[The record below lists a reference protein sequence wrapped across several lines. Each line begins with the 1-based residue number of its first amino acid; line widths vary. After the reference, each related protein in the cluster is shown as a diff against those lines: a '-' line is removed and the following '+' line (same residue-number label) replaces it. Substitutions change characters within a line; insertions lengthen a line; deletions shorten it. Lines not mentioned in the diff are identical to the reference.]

1 MPGVR
6 SSTFEVSRFVEINY
20 AGTQCLLSAASSARI
35 SPLFVFA
42 STSSVYGQTNK
53 VPFVET
59 DSCALPLSPYAAS
72 KRAAELLAH
81 VYYNLHFLNTT
92 ILRFFN
98 IYGPRGR
105 PDMLPFILMQVCL
118 DSSGVLDVYG
128 SGKMQR
134 DWTYI
139 DDAIDALMAALKR
152 PFGYEIINV
161 GYGSPVSVSQ
171 MINIVRNISNRDI
184 RVRYKKS
191 LRAEPSITFCDN
203 SKARALLGFDPT
215 VNVTEGLRKTWHWF
229 RHEYRRN
236 KEYTN
241 TILSN

>member
-1 MPGVR
+1 M
-6 SSTFEVSRFVEINY
+6 SRFVEINY
-20 AGTQCLLSAASSARI
+20 VGTQRLLSAATSARI

-81 VYYNLHFLNTT
+81 VYYNLNSLNTT

-105 PDMLPFILMQVCL
+105 PDMLPFLLMQVCL
-118 DSSGVLDVYG
+118 QPSRVLDVYDN
-128 SGKMQR
+128 GKMQR

-161 GYGSPVSVSQ
+161 GYGNPVTVNQ
-171 MINIVRNISNRDI
+171 MINIVQNLSNRDI

-191 LRAEPSITFCDN
+191 SRAEPSTTFCDN
-203 SKARALLGFDPT
+203 SKARTLLGFDPRID
-215 VNVTEGLRKTWHWF
+215 VSEGLRKTWHWF
-229 RHEYRRN
+229 QHEYHEN
-236 KEYTN
+236 EEKTK
-241 TILSN
+241 TILLN

>member
-1 MPGVR
+1 
-6 SSTFEVSRFVEINY
+6 VEINY
-20 AGTQCLLSAASSARI
+20 VDTQLLLAAATSARI

-72 KRAAELLAH
+72 KRSAELLAH
-81 VYYNLHFLNTT
+81 VYYNLNSLNVT

-105 PDMLPFILMQVCL
+105 PDMLPFKLMQACF
-118 DSSGVLDVYG
+118 DSSHVLDVYDN
-128 SGKMQR
+128 GKMQR

-139 DDAIDALMAALKR
+139 DDAIDAVMAALER

-161 GYGSPVSVSQ
+161 GYGAPIPASQ
-171 MINIVRNISNRDI
+171 MINIVQNISNREI
-184 RVRYKKS
+184 RVQYKKS
-191 LRAEPSITFCDN
+191 SRAEPSITFCDN
-203 SKARALLGFDPT
+203 SKARMLLGFNPR
-215 VNVTEGLRKTWHWF
+215 VNVSEGLRKMWLWF
-229 RHEYRRN
+229 RHKYRKN
-236 KEYTN
+236 KQ
-241 TILSN
+241 

>member
-1 MPGVR
+1 M
-6 SSTFEVSRFVEINY
+6 
-20 AGTQCLLSAASSARI
+20 ASSARI

-81 VYYNLHFLNTT
+81 VYHNLNSLNTT

-105 PDMLPFILMQVCL
+105 PDMLPFLLMQVCL
-118 DSSGVLDVYG
+118 DSSRLLDVYDN
-128 SGKMQR
+128 GKMQR

-139 DDAIDALMAALKR
+139 DDAIDALVAALKQ

-171 MINIVRNISNRDI
+171 MISIARNISNKGI
-184 RVRYKKS
+184 RVRYANAS
-191 LRAEPSITFCDN
+191 RAEPSITFCDN
-203 SKARALLGFDPT
+203 SKARNLLGFNPKIN
-215 VNVTEGLRKTWHWF
+215 VNEGLRRTWLWF
-229 RHEYRRN
+229 RNEHRR
-236 KEYTN
+236 Y
-241 TILSN
+241 